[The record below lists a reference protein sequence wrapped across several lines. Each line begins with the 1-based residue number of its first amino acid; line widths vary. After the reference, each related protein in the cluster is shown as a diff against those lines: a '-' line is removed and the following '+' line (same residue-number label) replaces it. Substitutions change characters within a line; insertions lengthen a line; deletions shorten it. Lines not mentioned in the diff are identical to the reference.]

1 MLKKAGILQESEAMN
16 MGAAKTK
23 GASLFPIKVIAERWR
38 AFNSFGHKLKIK

>member
-23 GASLFPIKVIAERWR
+23 GASLYFP
-38 AFNSFGHKLKIK
+38 